1 MTCDEALIAISA
13 ALDGEADEWEQ
24 SELEAHLAQCPE
36 CRAIADD
43 FGLISAALSEGEELP
58 AGLTGRME
66 QALNTADAG
75 KKKPNL
81 WKRYGGLAAMLAVV
95 LCLGGLFAMQGG
107 QKKDAAM
114 EYFSFDGGFN
124 GSASNG
130 SAAAGVGIFTGD
142 YSVVAD
148 SADAARV
155 IGEQDGPAASASA
168 QIVENKAESQS
179 SAPAIAPVTPPEK
192 ETVQYDPPDHAT
204 IYSALKLVFEELGG
218 SKAYPNLCDKDYY
231 YFVLE
236 RTENRQTGATSELK
250 LEYAGLSENGKY
262 LTFAL
267 RLYTQD
273 KEAASL
279 TMVNNYA
286 VSKELDKVICEYA
299 ENRSDADHVKAYR
312 QAISE

>member
-13 ALDGEADEWEQ
+13 ALDGEADEREQ
-24 SELEAHLAQCPE
+24 RELETHLAQCPE

-43 FGLISAALSEGEELP
+43 FGFISAALSEGEEFP
-58 AGLTGRME
+58 AGLRERME
-66 QALNTADAG
+66 QELKAADAV
-75 KKKPNL
+75 KKKPNI
-81 WKRYGGLAAMLAVV
+81 WKRYGSLAAMLAVV

-124 GSASNG
+124 NGASSAG
-130 SAAAGVGIFTGD
+130 SAAGTGIFAGD

-155 IGEQDGPAASASA
+155 IGEQAGPAASASA
-168 QIVENKAESQS
+168 QIVENKAESQT
-179 SAPAIAPVTPPEK
+179 SAPAIAPVAPPEQ
-192 ETVQYDPPDHAT
+192 ETVQHDPPDHAT
-204 IYSALKLVFEELGG
+204 IYSTLKMVFEELGG
-218 SKAYPNLCDKDYY
+218 SKAYPDLCDKDYY

-236 RTENRQTGATSELK
+236 RTENKQTGAVSELK
-250 LEYAGLSENGKY
+250 LEYTGLSENGKY

-273 KEAASL
+273 KEVASL
-279 TMVNNYA
+279 TVMNNYA
-286 VSKELDKVICEYA
+286 VSKERDKVLCEYA

-312 QAISE
+312 QAITE